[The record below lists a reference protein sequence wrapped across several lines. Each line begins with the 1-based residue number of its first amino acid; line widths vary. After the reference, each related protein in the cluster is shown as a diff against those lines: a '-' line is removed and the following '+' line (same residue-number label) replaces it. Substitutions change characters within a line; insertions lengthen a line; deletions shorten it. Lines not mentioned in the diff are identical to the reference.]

1 VTQRA
6 ARAWA
11 HFRVTSLL
19 AWRAS
24 HYGLSLRNL
33 AASTVLGPFLM
44 ACTAMS
50 PSIGLTSAIDATA
63 WVLTTLPGTAVPS
76 LDVPTLRFESG
87 RVQGSD
93 GCNRYNAPYTAVDGR
108 LQIGPNGASTL
119 MACPE
124 PASRLAAFFN
134 AALARVQSY
143 RLDGQSLVLRDAGGA
158 TLASFAAQGTA
169 LAGTTWQVTAYN
181 NGQQAVVSV
190 RAGSMITMAFMPE
203 GRISGS
209 GGCNSYSGS
218 YTATAGQ
225 LAVGPVATTRR
236 ACAEPEGVMA
246 QEAAFL
252 RALETVASSRRE
264 GLRLELRTPT
274 GALAVTMEQDPA
286 GALPG
291 VSPPR

>member
-50 PSIGLTSAIDATA
+50 PSIGLTPAIDATA
-63 WVLTTLPGTAVPS
+63 WVLTTLPGTAVPPV
-76 LDVPTLRFESG
+76 DMPTLRFESG
-87 RVQGSD
+87 RALGSD

-158 TLASFAAQGTA
+158 TLASFAAQGTE
-169 LAGTTWQVTAYN
+169 LAGTTWRVTAYN

-190 RAGSMITMAFMPE
+190 KTGSTITLAFMPE
-203 GRISGS
+203 RRVSGS
-209 GGCNSYSGS
+209 GGCNNYSGS
-218 YTATAGQ
+218 YTAAMGQ
-225 LAVGPVATTRR
+225 LSIGPVAATRR
-236 ACAEPEGVMA
+236 ACAETEGVMA

-252 RALETVASSRRE
+252 RALETVASARRD
-264 GLRLELRTPT
+264 GQRLELRTSS
-274 GALAVTMEQDPA
+274 GALAITMVHDAADARP
-286 GALPG
+286 PG
-291 VSPPR
+291 GPRQ